1 MATLVYF
8 VDYFFEAFF
17 AFFFFFIAMAAI
29 LCVSDP
35 TAAGDPGSYRS
46 PPPKDSMTRRR
57 FARNEKME
65 KTLIFP

>member
-29 LCVSDP
+29 LCLCESSDGGRRSGCVPFTP
-35 TAAGDPGSYRS
+35 TGNQHDTTAFRAQ
-46 PPPKDSMTRRR
+46 
-57 FARNEKME
+57 
-65 KTLIFP
+65 